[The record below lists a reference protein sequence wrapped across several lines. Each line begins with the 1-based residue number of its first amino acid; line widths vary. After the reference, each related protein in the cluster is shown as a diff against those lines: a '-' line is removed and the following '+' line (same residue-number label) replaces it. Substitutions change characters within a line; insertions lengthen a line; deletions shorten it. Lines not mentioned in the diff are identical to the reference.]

1 MYTYQY
7 GKELRLCRQ
16 LHMFFA
22 YTGFS
27 AFVSLD
33 KTCSWESR
41 ESCGTYLFRFQKFE
55 SGVHDH
61 GSQILHATSTGVKA
75 RSLVLTD
82 PASPEIYTLPLPYAL
97 PISAA
102 ARLLPPSAPP

>member
-7 GKELRLCRQ
+7 GKELRLCHQ

-22 YTGFS
+22 YTGVS

-75 RSLVLTD
+75 RSLAL
-82 PASPEIYTLPLPYAL
+82 AFLLGLEIGNHQSSTGFEHTGDFRESL
-97 PISAA
+97 SFEG
-102 ARLLPPSAPP
+102 